1 MRAQRRAFLAQE
13 EISEVGATNGL
24 RSRLAKFALD
34 AASFLHLVRPSAL
47 LLDLVNIMSLFGL
60 GGGSSPAASN
70 AAVSSAQIEAATA
83 ELEMVT
89 DVFNRLVSSCHAKCI
104 STRYAE
110 PDLNKGESI
119 CIDR

>member
-1 MRAQRRAFLAQE
+1 
-13 EISEVGATNGL
+13 
-24 RSRLAKFALD
+24 
-34 AASFLHLVRPSAL
+34 
-47 LLDLVNIMSLFGL
+47 MSLFGL
-60 GGGSSPAASN
+60 GGSSSGAAGN

-119 CIDR
+119 CIDRCVSKFFAVNGKVNELMQSMGQAAQGGAPGASGSFFG

>member
-1 MRAQRRAFLAQE
+1 
-13 EISEVGATNGL
+13 
-24 RSRLAKFALD
+24 
-34 AASFLHLVRPSAL
+34 
-47 LLDLVNIMSLFGL
+47 
-60 GGGSSPAASN
+60 
-70 AAVSSAQIEAATA
+70 
-83 ELEMVT
+83 MVT

>member
-1 MRAQRRAFLAQE
+1 M
-13 EISEVGATNGL
+13 
-24 RSRLAKFALD
+24 
-34 AASFLHLVRPSAL
+34 SF
-47 LLDLVNIMSLFGL
+47 FGI
-60 GGGSSPAASN
+60 GGSSSSGNN
-70 AAVSSAQIEAATA
+70 APVANSAQIEAATA
-83 ELEMVT
+83 ELDMIT

>member
-1 MRAQRRAFLAQE
+1 M
-13 EISEVGATNGL
+13 
-24 RSRLAKFALD
+24 
-34 AASFLHLVRPSAL
+34 SF
-47 LLDLVNIMSLFGL
+47 FGL
-60 GGGSSPAASN
+60 GGGSSPAANN
-70 AAVSSAQIEAATA
+70 AGVSSAQIEAATA
-83 ELEMVT
+83 ELDMVT